1 MEIKF
6 IEKEDIMEEII
17 LDDIEHVNESLIELK
32 RSILNLNDKDED
44 KMKKYNFIMFTI
56 VNFLYSIFIF
66 IGFIFLIN
74 NKINIFNINHFYEEA
89 YKNVLLSL
97 SIFLEILFRLSLNI
111 IIIKGLKKS

>member
-44 KMKKYNFIMFTI
+44 SEVYHRFCDMEDEVVNVIEEIKSI
-56 VNFLYSIFIF
+56 VNNPPPNLPTGI
-66 IGFIFLIN
+66 
-74 NKINIFNINHFYEEA
+74 
-89 YKNVLLSL
+89 
-97 SIFLEILFRLSLNI
+97 
-111 IIIKGLKKS
+111 

>member
-44 KMKKYNFIMFTI
+44 SEVYHRFCDMEDEVVNVIEEIKFI
-56 VNFLYSIFIF
+56 LK
-66 IGFIFLIN
+66 GE
-74 NKINIFNINHFYEEA
+74 KINERENENKTKI
-89 YKNVLLSL
+89 S
-97 SIFLEILFRLSLNI
+97 
-111 IIIKGLKKS
+111 

>member
-44 KMKKYNFIMFTI
+44 SEVYHRFCDMEDEV
-56 VNFLYSIFIF
+56 VNVIEEIKSILK
-66 IGFIFLIN
+66 GE
-74 NKINIFNINHFYEEA
+74 KIND
-89 YKNVLLSL
+89 
-97 SIFLEILFRLSLNI
+97 
-111 IIIKGLKKS
+111 

>member
-44 KMKKYNFIMFTI
+44 SEVYHRFCDMEDEV
-56 VNFLYSIFIF
+56 VNVIEEIKSI
-66 IGFIFLIN
+66 L
-74 NKINIFNINHFYEEA
+74 
-89 YKNVLLSL
+89 
-97 SIFLEILFRLSLNI
+97 
-111 IIIKGLKKS
+111 KGEKTNEW

>member
-44 KMKKYNFIMFTI
+44 SEVYHRFCDMEDEV
-56 VNFLYSIFIF
+56 VNVIEEIKSI
-66 IGFIFLIN
+66 L
-74 NKINIFNINHFYEEA
+74 
-89 YKNVLLSL
+89 
-97 SIFLEILFRLSLNI
+97 
-111 IIIKGLKKS
+111 KGEKTNE

>member
-44 KMKKYNFIMFTI
+44 SEVYHRFCDMEDEV
-56 VNFLYSIFIF
+56 VNVIEEIKSI
-66 IGFIFLIN
+66 LKEE
-74 NKINIFNINHFYEEA
+74 KINE
-89 YKNVLLSL
+89 
-97 SIFLEILFRLSLNI
+97 
-111 IIIKGLKKS
+111 

>member
-44 KMKKYNFIMFTI
+44 SEVYHRCCDMEDEV
-56 VNFLYSIFIF
+56 VNVIEEIKSI
-66 IGFIFLIN
+66 L
-74 NKINIFNINHFYEEA
+74 
-89 YKNVLLSL
+89 
-97 SIFLEILFRLSLNI
+97 
-111 IIIKGLKKS
+111 KGEKTNE

>member
-44 KMKKYNFIMFTI
+44 SEVYHRFCDMEDEVVKVSEEIKSLLK
-56 VNFLYSIFIF
+56 
-66 IGFIFLIN
+66 GE
-74 NKINIFNINHFYEEA
+74 KINE
-89 YKNVLLSL
+89 
-97 SIFLEILFRLSLNI
+97 
-111 IIIKGLKKS
+111 

>member
-44 KMKKYNFIMFTI
+44 SEVYHRFCDMEDE
-56 VNFLYSIFIF
+56 VN
-66 IGFIFLIN
+66 
-74 NKINIFNINHFYEEA
+74 
-89 YKNVLLSL
+89 
-97 SIFLEILFRLSLNI
+97 NI
-111 IIIKGLKKS
+111 IDEIKAILKGESTNE

>member
-44 KMKKYNFIMFTI
+44 SEVYHRFCDMEDEV
-56 VNFLYSIFIF
+56 VNVIEEIKSI
-66 IGFIFLIN
+66 L
-74 NKINIFNINHFYEEA
+74 
-89 YKNVLLSL
+89 
-97 SIFLEILFRLSLNI
+97 
-111 IIIKGLKKS
+111 KGGKTNE